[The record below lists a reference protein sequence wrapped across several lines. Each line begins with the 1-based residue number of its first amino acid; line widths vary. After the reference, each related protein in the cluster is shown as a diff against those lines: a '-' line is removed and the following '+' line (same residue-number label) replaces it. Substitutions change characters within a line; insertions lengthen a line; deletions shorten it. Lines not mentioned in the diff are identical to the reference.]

1 MLNAQAI
8 MNTDLCIKVKQE
20 EIMKNHCASK
30 EATLQGKLKVL
41 TDEVRNRFLAC
52 SFVKHSCD
60 SCEKLQEDACN
71 SHAMGNKQVHPASID
86 GATDFLIDSHN
97 DKTKNKQA
105 KKLIKA
111 EEQQ

>member
-1 MLNAQAI
+1 

-20 EIMKNHCASK
+20 EIMKNHHACK
-30 EATLQGKLKVL
+30 EATLQEKLKVL
-41 TDEVRNRFLAC
+41 TDEVRNKFLAC
-52 SFVKHSCD
+52 LSIKHSCD
-60 SCEKLQEDACN
+60 SYKKLQEDACN
-71 SHAMGNKQVHPASID
+71 SCAMGNKQAHPASID
-86 GATDFLIDSHN
+86 GATDFLINGHK